1 MQSFHGKMACITGA
15 GSGIGQ
21 SLAIALAQ
29 QGCHLC
35 LSDLHP
41 ESLPH
46 TAQQAQLAAQQAN
59 HAISIHLQGVDVAQ
73 REQVYAWAETC
84 IQQRGQIN
92 LIINNAGLAY
102 ASPIEAIEYER
113 FEHIMNVN
121 FWGMVYGT
129 KAFLP
134 HLKASR
140 LGHIVNISSVFGLF
154 AQPTQSPYNA
164 SKFAVRGFT
173 ESLRQELDLMNC
185 GVSASCVLP
194 GGIQTNI
201 VKNSI
206 VSPAVDTFLG
216 KSINAHEG
224 QFEDQ
229 FMTSATKAA
238 HIILKGIQRN
248 KRRILVGPDAWAIDA
263 LVRTLPQ
270 AHQALVVR
278 HLNKQRN
285 TR

>member
-1 MQSFHGKMACITGA
+1 MQSFHEKVACITGA

-21 SLAIALAQ
+21 ALAIALAQ
-29 QGCHLC
+29 KGCHLC

-41 ESLPH
+41 EPLNH
-46 TAQQAQLAAQQAN
+46 TALQAQQAAEDTGHTIIIQQTK
-59 HAISIHLQGVDVAQ
+59 VDVAQ
-73 REQVYAWAETC
+73 RAQVYAWAEHC
-84 IQQRGQIN
+84 VQHHGRVN

-102 ASPIEAIEYER
+102 ASPIEAIDYDH

-121 FWGMVYGT
+121 FWGVVYGT

-134 HLKASR
+134 HLKTAGH
-140 LGHIVNISSVFGLF
+140 GHIVNMSSVFGLF

-164 SKFAVRGFT
+164 SKFAIRGFT

-206 VSPAVDTFLG
+206 VSPALEGFLG
-216 KSINAHEG
+216 NTPNEPQLESK
-224 QFEDQ
+224 
-229 FMTSATKAA
+229 FMASATQAA

-248 KRRILVGPDAWAIDA
+248 KRRILVGPDAWALDT

-270 AHQALVVR
+270 AHQALVMH
-278 HLNKQRN
+278 HLKKQRKSD
-285 TR
+285 